1 MMKKIAFTLCAI
13 ALALTFALPASAA
26 TSNPPTGDMMVWV
39 LVALIVAACAIIGT
53 IIFSRKKK

>member
-1 MMKKIAFTLCAI
+1 MKKISVILCAI
-13 ALALTFALPASAA
+13 ALMLTFALPASAA
-26 TSNPPTGDMMVWV
+26 SGNPPTGDMMVWV